1 MSNLTLKDMIELGWR
16 VEPFQISG
24 GPAWLDSAAYDVIA
38 KREGKFQPAEQ
49 PLMIQSLLKN
59 RFQLAIHRETKELP
73 VYALVLARKDGKP
86 GPRLTASKEGSCTP
100 PDPTKPPPEPPTQWC
115 GWITSGRGELTATSI
130 HVSDLAEALSRLL
143 RRPVVDKTGLTSRFD
158 IKLEWTPDDTL
169 QPTPDGG
176 SPPASDMVGPSI
188 FTAFQE
194 QLGLRIESQ
203 KGPVDILVVDRAERP
218 SEN

>member
-1 MSNLTLKDMIELGWR
+1 M
-16 VEPFQISG
+16 V
-24 GPAWLDSAAYDVIA
+24 WLDHIRS
-38 KREGKFQPAEQ
+38 
-49 PLMIQSLLKN
+49 
-59 RFQLAIHRETKELP
+59 
-73 VYALVLARKDGKP
+73 
-86 GPRLTASKEGSCTP
+86 
-100 PDPTKPPPEPPTQWC
+100 
-115 GWITSGRGELTATSI
+115 GELTATSI
-130 HVSDLAEALSRLL
+130 RVSDLAPALSRLL

-158 IKLEWTPDDTL
+158 IKLEWTPEDTL

-176 SPPASDMVGPSI
+176 VPPASDMVGPSI